1 MAKEKVKVS
10 DISWLRCPQCS
21 KKFFRFLTSRQLFKC
36 YACGALFTVDT
47 KTKKAELKH
56 ASIF

>member
-10 DISWLRCPQCS
+10 DISWLKCPQCS
-21 KKFFRFLTSRQLFKC
+21 KKFFRFLSRTQIFKC

-47 KTKKAELKH
+47 KTKTAKLKQ